1 MPIVAPAIAFMGT
14 AAGATTVAA
23 GVGLA
28 GTAYATSQNN
38 KNVNKQIAQQQ
49 ATADQIAA
57 ANAANQAK
65 AEQNYAP
72 AVGIGNSALDKLA
85 QQYGLSTSGPGS
97 VGPSAPGGAK
107 YDVPGYIA
115 ANPDVAQAAEQ
126 LAAQGTFGPGKE
138 WASAEDW
145 VAKTQL
151 PNALA
156 NGEQRSYPTLAEAPA
171 APAEVPGSTPMNTPA
186 PVFTRPDQGSA
197 PGSEKFFGNY
207 EETEDYKFLRDN
219 ALKAVNN
226 KFGARGILRSGAA
239 PREMLRE
246 ASGLASQ
253 DKNQW
258 FGRQNTL
265 YQSAL
270 QQFNLD
276 RGNTNNNFD
285 TDATRGLA
293 TWADARDY
301 GTNQAT
307 KATDN
312 LFRLA
317 GVGQSALG
325 QVTAAGSNATAN
337 SGNAAMNATN
347 AMGGLYQQRAD
358 NNSALAGAISG
369 FGQSALAAYGG
380 SRMQPYTPVQPSGVY
395 DGAIYE
401 APRPGYVP
409 GLTTMPQPRF

>member
-1 MPIVAPAIAFMGT
+1 MPILAPAITFMGT

-28 GTAYATSQNN
+28 GTLYSTSQNN
-38 KNVNKQIAQQQ
+38 KAVNKQLAQQQ
-49 ATADQIAA
+49 ATSDQIQA

-65 AEQNYAP
+65 AEKNYAP

-85 QQYGLSTSGPGS
+85 QQYGLSTGAAGSG
-97 VGPSAPGGAK
+97 GPSAPGGAK
-107 YDVPGYIA
+107 YDIPGYIA
-115 ANPDVAQAAEQ
+115 ANPDVAQAAQ
-126 LAAQGTFGPGKE
+126 SLAAQGAFGPGQQ

-145 VAKTQL
+145 VAQTQL

-156 NGEQRSYPTLAEAPA
+156 AGEQRTYPTLAEAPA
-171 APAEVPGSTPMNTPA
+171 AAAEAPGSTPMNTPA
-186 PVFTRPDQGSA
+186 PTFTRPDQGGA
-197 PGSEKFFGNY
+197 PGSEPFFGNY
-207 EETEDYKFLRDN
+207 EESEDYKFLRDK

-226 KFGARGILRSGAA
+226 QFGARGVLRSGGAA
-239 PREMLRE
+239 RELMRE

-258 FGRQNTL
+258 FNRQNTL

-276 RGNTNNNFD
+276 RGNTNDNFN
-285 TDATRGLA
+285 TDAARGLA

-301 GTNQAT
+301 GTNQANT
-307 KATDN
+307 ATNN

-369 FGQSALAAYGG
+369 FGQSALAAFGG
-380 SRMQPYTPVQPSGVY
+380 GRTQSYTPVQTSSINDAAVY
-395 DGAIYE
+395 RGAS
-401 APRPGYVP
+401 PGYVP